1 MSDLRWYFCL
11 QIEIMITFRIADEA
25 DTHIVAQLLADLFEE
40 VGHTPTA
47 EEIAEIFLHI
57 DADDQHSTLLALDE
71 DEDVVGI
78 LTIAESIALYA
89 GGRIGVVNE
98 LYVVPEY
105 RSEGVGKML
114 LDAAKELGE
123 QRGWVRLEVTTPGE
137 DYAKTLRFYEREG
150 FMPIGPRYKYMFE

>member
-1 MSDLRWYFCL
+1 MH
-11 QIEIMITFRIADEA
+11 QNIAMITFRIADED
-25 DTHIVAQLLADLFEE
+25 DTHVVSALLADLFAE
-40 VGHTPTA
+40 VGHTLTA

-57 DADDQHSTLLALDE
+57 DTDDQHSTLLAMDDE
-71 DEDVVGI
+71 GEAVGV
-78 LTIAESIALYA
+78 LTLVESLALYA

-105 RSEGVGKML
+105 RSEGVGKLL

-150 FMPIGPRYKYMFE
+150 FMPIGPRYKFML